1 MGILKGLFGRKDP
14 PPPPRDVLA
23 LAAPLKRPA
32 VHLRK
37 SAADGP
43 SHLGGTPPLPA
54 DTSWPSRDG
63 APLTFLACLDLASL
77 HTALPVPWL
86 PPSGRLL
93 FFYDAEK
100 QPWGFDPKDRG
111 SFVVVHSAGDTA
123 ALAASS
129 PVAPLARR
137 NVSFDVI
144 GTYPSWERPEVASLQ
159 LTDAEAEMLIDARL
173 AAYGD
178 SPHHQVW
185 GFPDPIQGDEME
197 LECQLVSHGL
207 YCGDSSGYLSRE
219 AASLRDGAKDW
230 RLLLQIDTDE
240 GLGVMWGDGGI
251 LYFWIREEDARTG
264 RFDQAWAVLQCY

>member
-1 MGILKGLFGRKDP
+1 MGILKGLFGRKEP

-23 LAAPLKRPA
+23 LAQPLTRRA
-32 VHLRK
+32 LHLRT
-37 SAADGP
+37 SVEDAS
-43 SHLGGTPPLPA
+43 SHLGGTPLLPA
-54 DTSWPSRDG
+54 GFAWPSKDG
-63 APLTFLACLDLASL
+63 APLTFLACLDLVRLQA
-77 HTALPVPWL
+77 ALPVPWL

-111 SFVVVHSAGDTA
+111 SFVVVHATA
-123 ALAASS
+123 DAATLPVPPAS
-129 PVAPLARR
+129 PLPRR
-137 NVSFDVI
+137 SVSFGLI
-144 GTYPSWERPEVASLQ
+144 ETYPSWERPEVEALQ
-159 LTDAEAEMLIDARL
+159 LTDAEAEILIDARL
-173 AAYGD
+173 AAYGE

-219 AASLRDGAKDW
+219 AATLKEGARDW

-240 GLGVMWGDGGI
+240 DLGVMWGDSGI
-251 LYFWIREEDARTG
+251 LYFWIREEDARAG

>member
-1 MGILKGLFGRKDP
+1 MGILKGLFGRKEP

-23 LAAPLKRPA
+23 LAAPLTRPA
-32 VHLRK
+32 IHLLK
-37 SAADGP
+37 SADDGP
-43 SHLGGTPPLPA
+43 SYFGGAPFLPA
-54 DTSWPSRDG
+54 GTSWPSRDG

-77 HTALPVPWL
+77 HAALRVPWL

-111 SFVVVHSAGDTA
+111 SFVVMHAGGDADTPA
-123 ALAASS
+123 V
-129 PVAPLARR
+129 PPIPPLARQ
-137 NVSFDVI
+137 NVSFGLI
-144 GTYPSWERPEVASLQ
+144 ESYPSWERPEVASLQ
-159 LTDAEAEMLIDARL
+159 LTDAEAEILIDARL
-173 AAYGD
+173 AAYGE

-197 LECQLVSHGL
+197 LECQLVTHGL

-219 AASLRDGAKDW
+219 AASLKGGARDW

-240 GLGVMWGDGGI
+240 ELGVMWGDGGI
-251 LYFWIREEDARTG
+251 LYFWIREGDARAG
-264 RFDQAWAVLQCY
+264 RFEQAWAVLQCY

>member
-1 MGILKGLFGRKDP
+1 MGILKGLFGRKEP

-32 VHLRK
+32 VHLRT
-37 SAADGP
+37 SADDAP
-43 SHLGGTPPLPA
+43 SHLGGTPLLPA
-54 DTSWPSRDG
+54 GTSWPSRDG

-77 HTALPVPWL
+77 HAALRVPWL

-111 SFVVVHSAGDTA
+111 SFVVLHAGNDA
-123 ALAASS
+123 ATL
-129 PVAPLARR
+129 VAPPGAPLPRR
-137 NVSFDVI
+137 NVSCRVI
-144 GTYPSWERPEVASLQ
+144 ETYPSWERPEVASLQ
-159 LTDAEAEMLIDARL
+159 LTDSEAEILIDARL
-173 AAYGD
+173 AAYGE

-219 AASLRDGAKDW
+219 AAPLREGAKDW

-240 GLGVMWGDGGI
+240 DLGVMWGDGGI
-251 LYFWIREEDARTG
+251 LYFWIREEDARAG